1 MKTAKITHKEYQSL
15 IPIAKQLREELKPFI
30 NTRYGR
36 VFTERR
42 KNGLRSKFWI
52 ATIADSLM
60 FERVVEMWRRELN
73 CNPYSRLSV
82 RVSAYKAYSSYGRY
96 GRPSVSIHIS
106 YK

>member
-15 IPIAKQLREELKPFI
+15 IPVAKQLREELKPFI

-42 KNGLRSKFWI
+42 KNGLRSKFWG
-52 ATIADSLM
+52 ATIADIKK
-60 FERVVEMWRRELN
+60 FERQVEMWRRELN
-73 CNPYSRLSV
+73 CNPYNRLSV
-82 RVSAYKAYSSYGRY
+82 RVSTSEASSYAHY
-96 GRPSVSIHIS
+96 GMPSVSIHIS